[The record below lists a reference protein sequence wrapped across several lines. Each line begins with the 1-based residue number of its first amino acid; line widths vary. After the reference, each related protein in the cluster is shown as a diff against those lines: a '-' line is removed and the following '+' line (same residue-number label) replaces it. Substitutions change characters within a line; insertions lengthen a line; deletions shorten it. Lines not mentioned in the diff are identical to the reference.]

1 MGRGVRRPGGE
12 AIGRSGGGRRRAS
25 YMSSVSPLHG
35 TIGPLLFALASLRA
49 GSARAQATPEGD
61 TTATI
66 RGAVYDSLLTG
77 GPLPGA
83 EVWLEGTNRSVRTD
97 DRGRFEVTGIRPG
110 RYTLTFYHSLLDS
123 TRLAA
128 SPITVL
134 AEAGRVASVLLT
146 TPSPTSVHS
155 ALCPHDPLANTG
167 VVLALTVDGT
177 RGGGVTVAGARVTAE
192 WTELRFEPGLAR
204 WEPRVATARSD
215 SSGRAV
221 LCNVPTDVTVL
232 LRGQLADGPS
242 AMRAVELNGRPF
254 GRADLLLVRGGVTG
268 TVIGVVRT
276 GRGGAAAG
284 ALVSAVGTETRT
296 EADDEGRFLLR
307 EVAGGSRIVEARAVG
322 FRPAQVQVIVAPG
335 EARRVEI
342 TLGDTVQVL
351 APISVAGSA
360 YLSTVGFERRRKS
373 LQGHFLDESDIAR
386 TGATRVEEVFRLVPG
401 VQLRPSGM
409 GYIIEFQRGQ
419 GQITNPA
426 LGNYC
431 PPSYYIDGNYF
442 PLPPNQ
448 TLTLPLVPGEIL
460 AIEVYSN
467 LFSAPQQYQRRDS
480 GCGIILIWTKRGVP
494 NPPK

>member
-1 MGRGVRRPGGE
+1 MGRTTDE
-12 AIGRSGGGRRRAS
+12 AVGRSGGGRRRTS

-35 TIGPLLFALASLRA
+35 TIGPLLFALASIRA
-49 GSARAQATPEGD
+49 GSARAQATPDEGD

-77 GPLPGA
+77 GPLAGA

-177 RGGGVTVAGARVTAE
+177 
-192 WTELRFEPGLAR
+192 
-204 WEPRVATARSD
+204 
-215 SSGRAV
+215 
-221 LCNVPTDVTVL
+221 
-232 LRGQLADGPS
+232 
-242 AMRAVELNGRPF
+242 NGRPF

-276 GRGGAAAG
+276 GRGAAAAG

-351 APISVAGSA
+351 APPLQEPLMFRVA
-360 YLSTVGFERRRKS
+360 ES
-373 LQGHFLDESDIAR
+373 LE
-386 TGATRVEEVFRLVPG
+386 GAANE
-401 VQLRPSGM
+401 
-409 GYIIEFQRGQ
+409 
-419 GQITNPA
+419 
-426 LGNYC
+426 
-431 PPSYYIDGNYF
+431 
-442 PLPPNQ
+442 
-448 TLTLPLVPGEIL
+448 
-460 AIEVYSN
+460 
-467 LFSAPQQYQRRDS
+467 
-480 GCGIILIWTKRGVP
+480 
-494 NPPK
+494 